1 MIPFKQRDLVRDKV
15 FDSDLLPCIN
25 KPITRIY
32 PQHWFDNSIAEFLN
46 IEGQRIL
53 NLHFIIGLVLNTQ
66 SIPICSYETPCNSQR
81 YVTRERFRSSS
92 TQAQDR
98 PLNGKES

>member
-32 PQHWFDNSIAEFLN
+32 PQHWFDNSIAEYWRS
-46 IEGQRIL
+46 E
-53 NLHFIIGLVLNTQ
+53 
-66 SIPICSYETPCNSQR
+66 NS
-81 YVTRERFRSSS
+81 
-92 TQAQDR
+92 
-98 PLNGKES
+98 

>member
-32 PQHWFDNSIAEFLN
+32 PQHWFDNSIAEFW
-46 IEGQRIL
+46 IL
-53 NLHFIIGLVLNTQ
+53 RVKEFSTYIL
-66 SIPICSYETPCNSQR
+66 SY
-81 YVTRERFRSSS
+81 
-92 TQAQDR
+92 D
-98 PLNGKES
+98 